1 MSERKPLTVSALT
14 DYIKYKF
21 DNDAHLKDVYLEGE
35 VSNFKKNVRG
45 HFYFTLKDDNASI
58 SAVMFRGNAWKVR
71 FTPKDGMS
79 VLVRGYVSVFKVA
92 GSYQVYVEEMQEVGL
107 GNLYRRYL
115 ELKEELEKKGYFDD
129 KHKKELPVF
138 PKQVAVL
145 TSATGAAVKD
155 IIHIINRRYPLVKI
169 LVYPTTVQG
178 EAAKEEIRDNLQK
191 AGANPEND
199 LIILGRGGGSIED
212 LWAFNEEMVAEAIYN
227 CPIPVISAVGHET
240 DFTIADFVAD
250 KRAPTP
256 SGAAEI
262 AVPDQKSLHRDID
275 KMKAS
280 LYDSLQR
287 LVERK
292 RETVEELGDR
302 YVMKDPARLLMPFER
317 RLEHLR
323 DKLRILSPAN
333 KTREAKKNLR
343 QLEENLAK
351 ALRALLADKRR
362 QFSLQSEKLPY
373 VDPKRLMEKGYT
385 LAKKQGEII
394 KSVQAVD
401 AGDRLEMEFFDGSL
415 DVEVLNKKEKDSDG

>member
-21 DNDAHLKDVYLEGE
+21 DNDAHLKDVHLEGE

-92 GSYQVYVEEMQEVGL
+92 GSYQIYVEEMQEVGL

-115 ELKEELEKKGYFDD
+115 ELKEELEKKGYFEEER
-129 KHKKELPVF
+129 KRELPAF

-191 AGANPEND
+191 AGANPDND
-199 LIILGRGGGSIED
+199 VIILGRGGGSIED
-212 LWAFNEEMVAEAIYN
+212 LWAFNEEMVAEAIYQ

-262 AVPDQKSLHRDID
+262 AVPDQKALHRDIE
-275 KMKAS
+275 KMKGS
-280 LYDSLQR
+280 LYDNLQR
-287 LVERK
+287 LIERK
-292 RETVEELGDR
+292 KETVEELHDR
-302 YVMKDPARLLMPFER
+302 YVMKDPVRILMPFER
-317 RLEHLR
+317 KLEYLR
-323 DKLRILSPAN
+323 DKLRILSPAQ
-333 KTREAKKNLR
+333 KTLEAKKNLR
-343 QLEENLAK
+343 QLEKNLF
-351 ALRALLADKRR
+351 RSFSTLLSDKRR
-362 QFSLQSEKLPY
+362 ALSLSRDKLPF

-385 LAKKQGEII
+385 LAKKKGEII
-394 KSVQAVD
+394 KSVHMVD
-401 AGDRLEMEFFDGSL
+401 KGDRLEMEFFDGSI
-415 DVEVLNKKEKDSDG
+415 DVEVLNKKEKDRDG